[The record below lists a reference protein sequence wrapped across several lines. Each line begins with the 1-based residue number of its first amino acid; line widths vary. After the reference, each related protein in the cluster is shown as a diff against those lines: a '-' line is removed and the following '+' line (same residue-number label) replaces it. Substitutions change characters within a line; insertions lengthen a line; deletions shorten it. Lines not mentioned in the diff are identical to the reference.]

1 MGIDLYGFVEGFD
14 EARGEWKNI
23 CPLTDRSQLGYDGFG
38 YPKEA
43 KYLFSEPLPEKL
55 DVVRSTELHKLLQ
68 DTSGEKVKGLS
79 LVDVKKDKEKA
90 TNLTKDIFYYLEDI
104 GSLYVVDLQALKD
117 YKETLESTSMLK
129 ESLENTIT
137 QIENVS
143 SDYQKVRFVYAFY

>member
-14 EARGEWKNI
+14 EARGKWKNI
-23 CPLTDRSQLGYDGFG
+23 SPLTDQSQLGYDGFG
-38 YPKEA
+38 YPEEV

-79 LVDVKKDKEKA
+79 CIFIREDKEKA
-90 TNLTKDIFYYLEDI
+90 TSLTKDIFYYLEDL

-117 YKETLESTSMLK
+117 YQETLESTSTLK
-129 ESLENTIT
+129 ENLETMIT
-137 QIENVS
+137 QIEKVS
-143 SDYQKVRFVYAFY
+143 SGYRKVRFVYAFY